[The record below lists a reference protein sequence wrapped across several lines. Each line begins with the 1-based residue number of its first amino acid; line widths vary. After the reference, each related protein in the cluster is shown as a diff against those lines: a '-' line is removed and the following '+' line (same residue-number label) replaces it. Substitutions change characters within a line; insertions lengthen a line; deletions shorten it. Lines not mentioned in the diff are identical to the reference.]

1 VKRVL
6 FVAALSAAL
15 VLLVRPEFSRYGA
28 ERRVGFA
35 TTAFRALLDRAVDAE
50 TARNV
55 AAVGEVAMRT
65 AADLP
70 GDPRPWMI
78 AGSSS
83 LVTGRPERALEYYR
97 EGFATGERAEIDLN
111 LGRAYEMLKRTDA
124 ANAAYVR
131 SGWISPEIL
140 TTLPA
145 DVREPALREI
155 GRLSGELASG
165 RLDAPPPL
173 PPEERR

>member
-1 VKRVL
+1 MRRL
-6 FVAALSAAL
+6 LLGAAAIAML
-15 VLLVRPEFSRYGA
+15 VVLVRPELPRYAA

-35 TTAFRALLDRAVDAE
+35 TSAFRSLVDRVGDPE
-50 TARNV
+50 TARNL
-55 AAVGEVAMRT
+55 AGVGEFAVQT
-65 AADLP
+65 AASLP

-78 AGSSS
+78 AGSSC

-111 LGRAYEMLKRTDA
+111 LGRVYGMLKRNDA
-124 ANAAYVR
+124 AREAYVR
-131 SGWISPEIL
+131 AGWISPEIL
-140 TTLPA
+140 ATLPS
-145 DVREPALREI
+145 DDRDPAAREI
-155 GRLSGELASG
+155 GRLAGELANG